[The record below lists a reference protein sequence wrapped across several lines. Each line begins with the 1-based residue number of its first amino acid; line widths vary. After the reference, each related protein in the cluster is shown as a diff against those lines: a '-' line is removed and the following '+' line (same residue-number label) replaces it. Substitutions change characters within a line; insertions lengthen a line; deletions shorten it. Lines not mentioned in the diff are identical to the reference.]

1 MDPDQMVQ
9 ADGVYVVA
17 ECRLPLS
24 PTTVCRHKASSTAAV
39 TTFGAMINLENTMQ
53 EAPSKRKSCLPRQQ
67 HQRLA
72 RRINWPAS
80 LAGSIG
86 PPRSQASI
94 GPASLAVEAHQV
106 RAAKTVPASIQIRSS
121 QLFVACPPR
130 RPSVPV
136 GETMCVWL
144 VGKADGSMAIY
155 LPVRVHVTGVC
166 KRNSSLG
173 AENAERQRQSKLNGC
188 MSASG
193 AQHVGQWRPA
203 CRPQRPACRPVAPS
217 MSATAPSMSATA
229 PSMSAI
235 APSMSATAPS
245 ISVPS
250 KLDSIQ
256 KIVGSRF
263 TC

>member
-144 VGKADGSMAIY
+144 VVAPS
-155 LPVRVHVTGVC
+155 
-166 KRNSSLG
+166 
-173 AENAERQRQSKLNGC
+173 

-193 AQHVGQWRPA
+193 AQHVGHSAQHVGHSA
-203 CRPQRPACRPVAPS
+203 QHVGHSAQHVGHSPQHVGH
-217 MSATAPSMSATA
+217 SAQHLGP
-229 PSMSAI
+229 
-235 APSMSATAPS
+235 
-245 ISVPS
+245 
-250 KLDSIQ
+250 IQ
-256 KIVGSRF
+256 VRLNSENCWF
-263 TC
+263 